1 MKSLI
6 PFLLCAALAIPSC
19 QAQKK
24 QTKQNL
30 TAEISIPGYCCKGL
44 NATIER
50 TLAYEKGVVE
60 WTLNQEKKSVTVVYR
75 EGKTTPAKI
84 EKALAENG
92 VRTEHEKPNPRAIPK
107 LPACCQPAARGE
119 TSCKEQPMK
128 M

>member
-1 MKSLI
+1 MKRRI
-6 PFLLCAALAIPSC
+6 IIVLAMLFSSSFC

-24 QTKQNL
+24 QEKGTVK
-30 TAEISIPGYCCKGL
+30 AEIAIPGYCCKGL

-60 WTLNQEKKSVTVVYR
+60 WTLNQEKKSVTVFYK
-75 EGKTTPAKI
+75 ESKTSPAKI

-92 VRTEHEKPNPRAIPK
+92 VRTAHEKPNPRAIPK

-119 TSCKEQPMK
+119 SSCKQSNN
-128 M
+128 